1 MYGGK
6 SASTYIFVAMI
17 HISDIAIETIELD
30 HLALFLSKN
39 IMIDKKFTWKSF
51 IEN

>member
-1 MYGGK
+1 MW
-6 SASTYIFVAMI
+6 IFVTFVELIRVKEEVMI

-39 IMIDKKFTWKSF
+39 IMIDKKFT
-51 IEN
+51 